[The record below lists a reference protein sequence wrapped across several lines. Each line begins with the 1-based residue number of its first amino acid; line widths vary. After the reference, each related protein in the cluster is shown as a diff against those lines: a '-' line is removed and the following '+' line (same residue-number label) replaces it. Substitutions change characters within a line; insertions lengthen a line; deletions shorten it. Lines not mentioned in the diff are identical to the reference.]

1 MDYNRIFLA
10 HYVSKMS
17 VLLHGSSGYGKS
29 STVYAFAKAHGFD
42 VVEKRS
48 CYLDPLELC
57 LPVKIDAMKY
67 VETWP
72 SKWLHDLTL
81 PDVKPTILFIDEM
94 NRAASQQTFNMMTEL
109 LLDRSI
115 SGIKISD
122 NVLIIGACNMASED
136 VAVQELPDAVLKRLT
151 NIAFVPEDSSILAN
165 MRSKLAT
172 EVLKLS
178 PKILSKPG
186 IAEFNLNGNPR
197 QIDAVCTL
205 WTAKFEDKE
214 ILNDEDLG
222 VVARGRC
229 GIEIGNALAS
239 TLLMIK
245 KDVKFRLP
253 RTCVP
258 STYEKISE
266 CEQSGMA
273 LEVISM
279 LKDQCENP
287 KMHRGIADYMLRYAT
302 PEVCRAIKETN
313 LLNYMY
319 PKDEFPVDKDGKP
332 FKDLRPSSTT
342 YLQES
347 IKTGET
353 WHMTCIRIGKLT
365 LKSAI

>member
-29 STVYAFAKAHGFD
+29 STVYAFAKQHGFE
-42 VVEKRS
+42 VIEKRS
-48 CYLDPLELC
+48 CYLDPLELV
-57 LPVKIDAMKY
+57 LPVKNDAQKY

-72 SKWLHDLTL
+72 SKWLYELTL

-151 NIAFVPEDSSILAN
+151 NIAFVPEESSILVN
-165 MRSKLAT
+165 MRNKLAT
-172 EVLKLS
+172 EALKLT

-186 IAEFNLNGNPR
+186 VAEFNLNGNPR

-205 WTAKFEDKE
+205 WTAKFEDKD
-214 ILNDEDLG
+214 ILTEEDLG
-222 VVARGRC
+222 IVARGRC
-229 GIEIGNALAS
+229 GIEIGNMLAS

-245 KDVKFRLP
+245 KEVKFKLP
-253 RTCVP
+253 RTCEP
-258 STYEKISE
+258 KTYEKISE
-266 CEQSGMA
+266 CEQNGMA

-279 LKDQCENP
+279 LKDQIEDP
-287 KMHRGIADYMLRYAT
+287 KKHRAVADYLLRYAT

-313 LLNYMY
+313 LLNYTY
-319 PKDEFPVDKDGKP
+319 PKDEYPVDKDGKP
-332 FKDLRPSSTT
+332 FKDLRPGSKEYNQDCT
-342 YLQES
+342 
-347 IKTGET
+347 KPGET
-353 WHMTCIRIGKLT
+353 WHMQCLRLGKLT
-365 LKSAI
+365 LKSGV